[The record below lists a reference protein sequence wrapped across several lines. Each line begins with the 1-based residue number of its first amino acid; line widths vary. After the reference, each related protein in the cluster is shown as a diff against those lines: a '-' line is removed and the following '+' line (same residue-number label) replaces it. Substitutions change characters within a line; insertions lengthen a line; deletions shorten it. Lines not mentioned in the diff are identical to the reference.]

1 MTSVSV
7 TDLIPFPSVISDKS
21 LQLFG
26 ITDVRST
33 LPHLT
38 TKVLEIDS
46 ATGQLVLVRSRTWIR
61 IARPRLRH
69 WLLKMLEWIF
79 C

>member
-7 TDLIPFPSVISDKS
+7 SDLIPFPSVVSDKS

-26 ITDVRST
+26 IIDVRST

-46 ATGQLVLVRSRTWIR
+46 GTGRLVLARSRTWIQ
-61 IARPRLRH
+61 IARPRLKH
-69 WLLKMLEWIF
+69 WLLKMLE
-79 C
+79 

>member
-7 TDLIPFPSVISDKS
+7 SDFIPFPCVVSDKF

-46 ATGQLVLVRSRTWIR
+46 ATGRLVLARSRTWIR

-69 WLLKMLEWIF
+69 WLLKVLEWIF